1 VIDESDV
8 YTGDLVLVLD
18 DTDDL
23 SVVMGMV
30 VVRDDNSKDVGLLVA
45 VLLGLDG
52 INQLFQLIVNILR
65 Y

>member
-1 VIDESDV
+1 MIDESDV